1 MADWKIAYGL
11 IIHNKKD
18 TKKAQIKTMTI
29 MKIIILNNI
38 YILFNNFLII
48 FNILYIFN
56 SQKVRKLINYH
67 LGTIL
72 RVNITLIWCF
82 YLLSI

>member
-1 MADWKIAYGL
+1 
-11 IIHNKKD
+11 
-18 TKKAQIKTMTI
+18 MTI

-38 YILFNNFLII
+38 YIHFNNFLII

-72 RVNITLIWCF
+72 RVNITLI
-82 YLLSI
+82 